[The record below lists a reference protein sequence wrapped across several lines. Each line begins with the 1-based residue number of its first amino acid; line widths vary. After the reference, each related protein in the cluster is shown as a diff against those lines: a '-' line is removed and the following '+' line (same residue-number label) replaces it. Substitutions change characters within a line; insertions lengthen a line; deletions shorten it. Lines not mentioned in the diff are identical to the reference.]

1 MNNEKKKIKIFKV
14 YRNAACV
21 LFCTILVG
29 SIYLNSYESQL
40 NAKIKKTQDE
50 ISNVQS
56 DIDALEMSKQELAS
70 FSRMKDVATKKGYDY
85 QPSSAAAAVVGAE
98 E

>member
-21 LFCTILVG
+21 LFLVG

>member
-1 MNNEKKKIKIFKV
+1 MKRRKSRFLKFTEMLLAFSF
-14 YRNAACV
+14 V
-21 LFCTILVG
+21 LFLVG

-70 FSRMKDVATKKGYDY
+70 FPRMKDVATKKGYDY
-85 QPSSAAAAVVGAE
+85 QPSSVAAAVVGAE

>member
-1 MNNEKKKIKIFKV
+1 MKRRKSRFLKFTEMLLASSF
-14 YRNAACV
+14 V
-21 LFCTILVG
+21 LFLVG

-85 QPSSAAAAVVGAE
+85 QPSSTAAAVVGAE

>member
-1 MNNEKKKIKIFKV
+1 MNDEKKKIKIFKNGRSV
-14 YRNAACV
+14 TCF
-21 LFCTILVG
+21 LFCAIFVG
-29 SIYLNSYESQL
+29 SIYLNSYESKL
-40 NAKIKKTQDE
+40 NANIKKTQDKISE
-50 ISNVQS
+50 IQS

>member
-1 MNNEKKKIKIFKV
+1 MLYHPLAGIGVADFDGCSGQ
-14 YRNAACV
+14 RNDFAGFGV
-21 LFCTILVG
+21 FLFEADEG
-29 SIYLNSYESQL
+29 SKGGVIE
-40 NAKIKKTQDE
+40 DE

>member
-1 MNNEKKKIKIFKV
+1 MKRRKSRFLKFTEMLLAFSF
-14 YRNAACV
+14 V
-21 LFCTILVG
+21 LFLVG

-40 NAKIKKTQDE
+40 NAKIKKTQDQ

-56 DIDALEMSKQELAS
+56 DIVAFEMSKQELAS
-70 FSRMKDVATKKGYDY
+70 FSRMKDVASKKCYDY

>member
-1 MNNEKKKIKIFKV
+1 M
-14 YRNAACV
+14 
-21 LFCTILVG
+21 
-29 SIYLNSYESQL
+29 
-40 NAKIKKTQDE
+40 
-50 ISNVQS
+50 QS

>member
-1 MNNEKKKIKIFKV
+1 MEEFH
-14 YRNAACV
+14 
-21 LFCTILVG
+21 L
-29 SIYLNSYESQL
+29 
-40 NAKIKKTQDE
+40 TQDE
-50 ISNVQS
+50 IAEVQS

>member
-1 MNNEKKKIKIFKV
+1 MMKRRKSRFLKMTEVLLAFSF
-14 YRNAACV
+14 V
-21 LFCTILVG
+21 LFLVG

-40 NAKIKKTQDE
+40 NAKIKKTQDQ

-85 QPSSAAAAVVGAE
+85 QPSYAAAAVVGAE

>member
-1 MNNEKKKIKIFKV
+1 MKRRKSRFLKFTEMF
-14 YRNAACV
+14 ALAFSFV
-21 LFCTILVG
+21 LFLVG

-85 QPSSAAAAVVGAE
+85 QPSSANAVQW
-98 E
+98 

>member
-1 MNNEKKKIKIFKV
+1 MKRRKSRFLKFTEMLLAFSF
-14 YRNAACV
+14 V
-21 LFCTILVG
+21 LFLVG

-40 NAKIKKTQDE
+40 NAKIKKTQDQ

-70 FSRMKDVATKKGYDY
+70 FSRMKDVATKKGYDC

>member
-1 MNNEKKKIKIFKV
+1 MKRRKSRFLKFTEMLLAFSF
-14 YRNAACV
+14 V
-21 LFCTILVG
+21 LFLVG

-40 NAKIKKTQDE
+40 NAKIKKTQDQ

-70 FSRMKDVATKKGYDY
+70 F
-85 QPSSAAAAVVGAE
+85 
-98 E
+98 

>member
-1 MNNEKKKIKIFKV
+1 MKRRKSRFLKFTEMLLAFSF
-14 YRNAACV
+14 V
-21 LFCTILVG
+21 LFLVG
-29 SIYLNSYESQL
+29 SIYLNSYESQR
-40 NAKIKKTQDE
+40 NSKIKNTQDQ

>member
-1 MNNEKKKIKIFKV
+1 MLLAFSF
-14 YRNAACV
+14 V
-21 LFCTILVG
+21 LFLVG

-40 NAKIKKTQDE
+40 NAKIKKTQDQ
-50 ISNVQS
+50 ISNVQA
-56 DIDALEMSKQELAS
+56 DTDALEMSKQDLAA

>member
-1 MNNEKKKIKIFKV
+1 M
-14 YRNAACV
+14 
-21 LFCTILVG
+21 
-29 SIYLNSYESQL
+29 NSYESQL
-40 NAKIKKTQDE
+40 NADIKETQDE
-50 ISNVQS
+50 IAEVQS

-70 FSRMKDVATKKGYDY
+70 FTRMKEVATKKGYDY

>member
-1 MNNEKKKIKIFKV
+1 MMKRRKSRFLKMTEVLLAFSF
-14 YRNAACV
+14 V
-21 LFCTILVG
+21 LFLVG
-29 SIYLNSYESQL
+29 SIYLNSYESKL
-40 NAKIKKTQDE
+40 NANIKKTQDE
-50 ISNVQS
+50 ISEVQS

-70 FSRMKDVATKKGYDY
+70 FSRMKDVATTKGYDY

>member
-1 MNNEKKKIKIFKV
+1 MNNEKKKIKILKFTEMLL
-14 YRNAACV
+14 AFSFV
-21 LFCTILVG
+21 LFLVG

-56 DIDALEMSKQELAS
+56 VLML
-70 FSRMKDVATKKGYDY
+70 
-85 QPSSAAAAVVGAE
+85 
-98 E
+98 

>member
-1 MNNEKKKIKIFKV
+1 MMKRRKSRFLKMTEVLLAFSF
-14 YRNAACV
+14 V
-21 LFCTILVG
+21 LFLVG

-40 NAKIKKTQDE
+40 NANIKETQDK
-50 ISNVQS
+50 ISEVQS

-85 QPSSAAAAVVGAE
+85 QTSSAAAAVVGAE

>member
-1 MNNEKKKIKIFKV
+1 M
-14 YRNAACV
+14 
-21 LFCTILVG
+21 
-29 SIYLNSYESQL
+29 NSYESQL

-85 QPSSAAAAVVGAE
+85 QPSSAKFACSGRS
-98 E
+98 

>member
-1 MNNEKKKIKIFKV
+1 MNDEKKKIKIFKNDRSV
-14 YRNAACV
+14 ACF
-21 LFCTILVG
+21 LFLVG
-29 SIYLNSYESQL
+29 SIYLNSYESKL
-40 NAKIKKTQDE
+40 NANIKETQDE
-50 ISNVQS
+50 ISEVQS

>member
-14 YRNAACV
+14 YRMLLAFSFV
-21 LFCTILVG
+21 LFLVG

-40 NAKIKKTQDE
+40 NARIKKTQDE